1 MKIKKLLIG
10 LVLCSLFT
18 SCVTNIDVKDINTDL
33 TLGTSL
39 ALPIGSVHTNMM
51 YLLNFVDSTYVQADS
66 TNAIC
71 LLYNQQNIKLN
82 LDLDTSFRKGE
93 YLIDT
98 LILKEQPSFNKLFE
112 ILPPE
117 IESIPLPAGYYKF
130 EKRTKYDL
138 NFNRYKEDEIVQI
151 DSARFKHAN
160 VDFKIKISGFEMS
173 EENFLILSFNY
184 PSLFEKEYEYLF
196 ENIRITTNEYVFSEK
211 LGHFMAHLNNSEEGN
226 LIDLV
231 INFEFVS
238 SGTGTISKDA
248 KLIFETEMNLINT
261 EEVYGFVWYRDP
273 IDAGKITYD
282 IPQDIFQNELLAKNN
297 LLFANPQINLKT
309 TTNAGLPLQL
319 TVNDFYATK
328 GSRIEYASFYG
339 EDTAIEYLNI
349 PKVPFDSATT
359 TITLNRE
366 YGSLHTLISMLPET
380 INFDYKVTTPEKE
393 KIENKPHF
401 LTIPVLAKLDVQ
413 AKLPLQFDP
422 TTSFTYKDT
431 LDADISSLL
440 GSSLEMIDIDTIC
453 IYLDVNSSLPVNASL
468 TLNYLNENNE
478 VLITSKTFTI
488 PSALVNEEGRVIT
501 PSEKTLVL
509 ATSGKSIED
518 VYNTKK
524 IILEISIEG
533 YDENSRIYFETTN
546 AIDIKV
552 SAFAKAKAD
561 FSLTDNNN

>member
-1 MKIKKLLIG
+1 MKLKKLLFVIG
-10 LVLCSLFT
+10 LCSILSGCIT
-18 SCVTNIDVKDINTDL
+18 DVKIEDINTDIN
-33 TLGTSL
+33 LGTSL
-39 ALPIGSVHTNMM
+39 VMPIGTVHANMM
-51 YLLNFVDSTYVQADS
+51 HLLNFVDSTYVQADS

-138 NFNRYKEDEIVQI
+138 NFNSYKEDEIIQI

-393 KIENKPHF
+393 RIKGKTHF

-422 TTSFTYKDT
+422 TTSFSYRDT
-431 LDADISSLL
+431 LDADISSIFSKEILDVV
-440 GSSLEMIDIDTIC
+440 EIDTINL
-453 IYLDVNSSLPVNASL
+453 YLDINSSLPANVAL
-468 TLNYLNENNE
+468 KLYYLNNDSQ
-478 VLITSKTFTI
+478 LITESKTFSI
-488 PSALVNEEGRVIT
+488 PSAIIDEEGRVISPT
-501 PSEKTLVL
+501 NETITLSS
-509 ATSGKSIED
+509 TGTTIKDIYD
-518 VYNTKK
+518 TKK
-524 IILEISIEG
+524 IILELEIKG
-533 YDENSRIYFETTN
+533 YDENSRIYFQSTD
-546 AIDIKV
+546 AIDIQIG
-552 SAFAKAKAD
+552 AFVKAKA
-561 FSLTDNNN
+561 SLTQSDNQ

>member
-1 MKIKKLLIG
+1 
-10 LVLCSLFT
+10 
-18 SCVTNIDVKDINTDL
+18 
-33 TLGTSL
+33 
-39 ALPIGSVHTNMM
+39 
-51 YLLNFVDSTYVQADS
+51 
-66 TNAIC
+66 
-71 LLYNQQNIKLN
+71 
-82 LDLDTSFRKGE
+82 
-93 YLIDT
+93 
-98 LILKEQPSFNKLFE
+98 
-112 ILPPE
+112 
-117 IESIPLPAGYYKF
+117 
-130 EKRTKYDL
+130 
-138 NFNRYKEDEIVQI
+138 
-151 DSARFKHAN
+151 
-160 VDFKIKISGFEMS
+160 
-173 EENFLILSFNY
+173 
-184 PSLFEKEYEYLF
+184 
-196 ENIRITTNEYVFSEK
+196 
-211 LGHFMAHLNNSEEGN
+211 
-226 LIDLV
+226 
-231 INFEFVS
+231 
-238 SGTGTISKDA
+238 
-248 KLIFETEMNLINT
+248 
-261 EEVYGFVWYRDP
+261 
-273 IDAGKITYD
+273 
-282 IPQDIFQNELLAKNN
+282 
-297 LLFANPQINLKT
+297 
-309 TTNAGLPLQL
+309 
-319 TVNDFYATK
+319 
-328 GSRIEYASFYG
+328 
-339 EDTAIEYLNI
+339 
-349 PKVPFDSATT
+349 
-359 TITLNRE
+359 
-366 YGSLHTLISMLPET
+366 MLPET